1 VGAVGAVTAREPT
14 TRTEHQR
21 LTIRAHD
28 RRSFAQLR
36 SLTDFSGP
44 DIQSALGPR
53 VPRRRSLCGA
63 LHETEPKPM
72 TLLRRSNHSPGGWLL
87 ALVALVLSALPSG
100 SVRAQNTA
108 SGPTVPAVP
117 SASPNSSTGA
127 GAPGQSPSAENPPST
142 SGAPPVAGGPAPGAS
157 SDGAGGYT
165 VRLRS
170 LEKNVNEL
178 KEQIFRTKA
187 RLNLLKETVLGG
199 TLGAS
204 RAVIRHKNEMG
215 SSYRLIKAVYA
226 LDGVQI
232 FAKADDSGRLAGMP
246 EFDIYNG
253 AIQPGSHT
261 LGVTL
266 VYQGNGFGVFSYLTG
281 YKMTVHSSHTFV
293 AGEAKATAINVVGY
307 EKGNITTNL
316 QDRPAVDF
324 RVSIMAVA
332 PPGATTP
339 TASAATKK

>member
-1 VGAVGAVTAREPT
+1 
-14 TRTEHQR
+14 
-21 LTIRAHD
+21 
-28 RRSFAQLR
+28 
-36 SLTDFSGP
+36 
-44 DIQSALGPR
+44 
-53 VPRRRSLCGA
+53 
-63 LHETEPKPM
+63 M
-72 TLLRRSNHSPGGWLL
+72 TLLRKSNRRGSLL
-87 ALVALVLSALPSG
+87 ILGTLAMAVGLRAEARAETPAAGARAGAPAAAAAPAAGTVAAP
-100 SVRAQNTA
+100 A
-108 SGPTVPAVP
+108 PAVAGDAP
-117 SASPNSSTGA
+117 SAS
-127 GAPGQSPSAENPPST
+127 GAPAPAAATPPPGT
-142 SGAPPVAGGPAPGAS
+142 TPAA
-157 SDGAGGYT
+157 SDGGGYT

-232 FAKADDSGRLAGMP
+232 FAKADDTGRLAEMP

-261 LGVTL
+261 LTVML
-266 VYQGNGFGVFSYLTG
+266 VYQGNGFGVFSYLKG
-281 YKMTVHSSHTFV
+281 YKMTVHSSHTFI

-324 RVSIMAVA
+324 RINVVAVEA
-332 PPGATTP
+332 PGGTTSTANATT
-339 TASAATKK
+339 KK

>member
-1 VGAVGAVTAREPT
+1 MTSLRNSNLAGVLTAVG
-14 TRTEHQR
+14 
-21 LTIRAHD
+21 
-28 RRSFAQLR
+28 SFALMVV
-36 SLTDFSGP
+36 
-44 DIQSALGPR
+44 LG
-53 VPRRRSLCGA
+53 GA
-63 LHETEPKPM
+63 ARAETPIA
-72 TLLRRSNHSPGGWLL
+72 T
-87 ALVALVLSALPSG
+87 
-100 SVRAQNTA
+100 
-108 SGPTVPAVP
+108 PAVGGP
-117 SASPNSSTGA
+117 AAKTGA
-127 GAPGQSPSAENPPST
+127 GPADPAVAAAASSPAVSAPSP
-142 SGAPPVAGGPAPGAS
+142 SGAPPAPSPSVPGSAPAAGEG
-157 SDGAGGYT
+157 GGYT

-204 RAVIRHKNEMG
+204 RAVIHHKNEMG

-232 FAKADDSGRLAGMP
+232 YAKADDTGRLAEMT

-261 LGVTL
+261 LTVML
-266 VYQGNGFGVFSYLTG
+266 VYQGNGFGVFSYLKG

-324 RVSIMAVA
+324 RINVMGVES
-332 PPGATTP
+332 GATTP
-339 TASAATKK
+339 TANATTKK